1 MTMTS
6 QCSCLSEWILDNAS
20 DMWDLRFSVWRFL
33 FVFRK
38 NSFIFYTNNSGI
50 WLMRVVFLF
59 KYFIKMDRGGH
70 FCTDL
75 RRCII
80 TLPYCKIQWSDTLLY
95 GSIWCRSYLSYFTNF
110 RIQICNK
117 IFCKIRTCMC
127 NDLNNSLHHVHLINM
142 NREKYRYIIFKAI
155 CVAIFTSDLS
165 IHYWKL
171 SA

>member
-6 QCSCLSEWILDNAS
+6 QCSCLSEWIFGQCKWYVRSPIFRMTILVRL
-20 DMWDLRFSVWRFL
+20 WEKL
-33 FVFRK
+33 FY
-38 NSFIFYTNNSGI
+38 FYTNNSGI